1 MYRGTSLVALLTRVF
16 LLYNCGNL
24 CVTPLSSNSVPMG
37 TLLHVIYSK
46 YINYF
51 VIKKI
56 FVVNFIISLFTFVKG
71 GHLVH
76 ICSSY
81 APRVQF

>member
-1 MYRGTSLVALLTRVF
+1 MYRGTSLIALLTRVF

-56 FVVNFIISLFTFVKG
+56 FVVNCIISLFTFVKG

-76 ICSSY
+76 I
-81 APRVQF
+81 